1 MEDVPSVPV
10 IVQQDC
16 AGPYDAWLL
25 PRLQMQFPTTDGPV
39 RAARPKLGGQPV
51 WLDRPTWP
59 LSRSSGEPMVFVGQ
73 FPVPEGRSTRL
84 AYLFLTDDVGCTA
97 PTCEPEAGENAL
109 LVQPDGRVP
118 SFVRTC
124 GAVTGPSLWR
134 RGVTWD
140 DHVDVELAVELV
152 PLDAAV
158 EAVLD
163 ADIAVGE
170 AERAGVLPD
179 RSQGSEVAAAAPGP
193 YSYLGGKVRRW
204 QAHLP
209 LEVPDDWRFHF
220 QLDHGDG
227 NSPGDPYAL
236 NLGGGSGYGFLSPDL
251 REGRFSWDCV

>member
-1 MEDVPSVPV
+1 MPAV
-10 IVQQDC
+10 VQQDR

-25 PRLQMQFPTTDGPV
+25 PRLQMRFRAADGPI
-39 RAARPKLGGQPV
+39 RAARAKLGGQPV

-73 FPVPEGRSTRL
+73 FPVPEGRTTRL
-84 AYLFLTDDVGCTA
+84 AHLFITDDVGGAA
-97 PTCEPEAGENAL
+97 PTYEPEAGENAL

-118 SFVRTC
+118 PFVRTS

-134 RGVTWD
+134 RGATWD
-140 DHVDVELAVELV
+140 DRVEVELAVELV

-158 EAVLD
+158 EAVLE
-163 ADIAVGE
+163 ADIAVGA
-170 AERAGVLPD
+170 AERAGVLLDVPD
-179 RSQGSEVAAAAPGP
+179 GCEVDAAAPGP

-227 NSPGDPYAL
+227 NGPGDPYAL

-251 REGRFSWDCV
+251 RDGRFCWDCV